1 MRAKIRILSLNVGM
15 KSDLAGLVTLIQV
28 HKLDIILLQEVRI
41 SEEQLNQQ
49 ISNHGFTGKVSVDT
63 EDQMKPGVAIVWR
76 SVLPVSGIVT
86 LVSCRAQVAFL
97 GSIAVVN
104 IYAPSGSGRKFER
117 GSFFARD
124 IFRAFSINSTSNWIV
139 GGDFNCVLKPIDV
152 ENGTGF
158 NQKNCPQLLDLVNIQ
173 ELRDVFRHFYP
184 NKKEYTFFRTSCAP
198 SLTGGKWRQNLLL
211 ENSALNFL
219 NKGKRGEI
227 IPRLFG
233 LLI

>member
-104 IYAPSGSGRKFER
+104 IYAPSGSDRKFER

-124 IFRAFSINSTSNWIV
+124 IF
-139 GGDFNCVLKPIDV
+139 
-152 ENGTGF
+152 
-158 NQKNCPQLLDLVNIQ
+158 
-173 ELRDVFRHFYP
+173 
-184 NKKEYTFFRTSCAP
+184 
-198 SLTGGKWRQNLLL
+198 
-211 ENSALNFL
+211 
-219 NKGKRGEI
+219 
-227 IPRLFG
+227 
-233 LLI
+233 